1 MAFVRAAATYFT
13 GSIGGMPMPGQRWR
27 FLMDSSIIADRRRL
41 RRKLGFWRIAAVALI
56 VALGLAFYS
65 FAFGTAGTER
75 PHIAHV
81 TISGL
86 IVDDDELLERLKKVE
101 TSDQVKAAVISI
113 SSPGGTTYGGEKIFK
128 AIRAIAA
135 KKPVVSDVR
144 TLAASAGYMIA
155 TAGDTIIAGDSSITG
170 SIGVIFQYPQIQPL
184 LDKIGVSLQEIK
196 SSPLKAEPSP
206 FHEASEEAKA
216 MIRNMVVDSYNWFVD
231 LVADR
236 RKLPRDEVLKLADG
250 TIYTGRQ
257 ALKVKLVDT
266 IGGEPEIR
274 AYLKSRGVDADL
286 PMVDWDKKSNTP
298 FLLAGAVSRL
308 ITIFG
313 YDDLLKGQDING
325 ILPPK
330 LLLDGLLS
338 VWQVGRD

>member
-1 MAFVRAAATYFT
+1 
-13 GSIGGMPMPGQRWR
+13 
-27 FLMDSSIIADRRRL
+27 MDSSIIADRRLL
-41 RRKLGFWRIAAVALI
+41 RRRLGFWRLAAVVLL
-56 VALGLAFYS
+56 VALGFALYD
-65 FAFGTAGTER
+65 FAFSEGSTAR

-86 IVDDDELLERLKKVE
+86 ITDDDELLERLEKIKDN
-101 TSDQVKAAVISI
+101 DQVKAVVISI

-128 AIRAIAA
+128 AIRAIAE

-155 TAGDTIIAGDSSITG
+155 TAGDTIIAGESSITG
-170 SIGVIFQYPQIQPL
+170 SIGVIFQYPQVQPL
-184 LDKIGVSLQEIK
+184 LDKLGVSLQEIK

-206 FHEASEEAKA
+206 FHDTSEEAKT
-216 MIRNMVVDSYNWFVD
+216 MIRNMVLDSYDWFVN
-231 LVADR
+231 LVANR
-236 RKLPRDEVLKLADG
+236 RKLPHDEVLKLADG

-257 ALKVKLVDT
+257 ALKVKLIDAV
-266 IGGEPEIR
+266 GGEPEIR
-274 AYLKSRGVDADL
+274 AYLTSRNVSDKL
-286 PMVDWDKKSNTP
+286 PVVDWDKKSSTP

-308 ITIFG
+308 IAILG
-313 YDDLLKGQDING
+313 YGDLVKGQDLSG

-338 VWQVGRD
+338 VWQVGQD

>member
-1 MAFVRAAATYFT
+1 
-13 GSIGGMPMPGQRWR
+13 
-27 FLMDSSIIADRRRL
+27 MDSSIIADRRLL
-41 RRKLGFWRIAAVALI
+41 RRRLGFWRLVAVVLL
-56 VALGLAFYS
+56 VALGFALYS
-65 FAFGTAGTER
+65 FAFGESSTAR

-86 IVDDDELLERLKKVE
+86 ITDDDELLERLEKIRDN
-101 TSDQVKAAVISI
+101 DQAKAVVISI

-128 AIRAIAA
+128 AIRAIAE

-155 TAGDTIIAGDSSITG
+155 TAGDTIIAGESSITG
-170 SIGVIFQYPQIQPL
+170 SIGVIFQYPQVQPL
-184 LDKIGVSLQEIK
+184 LDKLGVSLQEIK

-206 FHEASEEAKA
+206 FHDTSEEAKT
-216 MIRNMVVDSYNWFVD
+216 MIRNMVLDSYDWFVN

-236 RKLPRDEVLKLADG
+236 RKLPHDEVLKLADG

-257 ALKVKLVDT
+257 ALKVKLIDSV
-266 IGGEPEIR
+266 GGEPEIR
-274 AYLKSRGVDADL
+274 AYLTSRNISDKL
-286 PMVDWDKKSNTP
+286 PVVDWDKKSNTP

-308 ITIFG
+308 IAILG
-313 YDDLLKGQDING
+313 YGDLVKGQDLNG

-338 VWQVGRD
+338 VWQVGQD

>member
-1 MAFVRAAATYFT
+1 
-13 GSIGGMPMPGQRWR
+13 
-27 FLMDSSIIADRRRL
+27 MDSSTIADRRRL
-41 RRKLGFWRIAAVALI
+41 RRRLGFWRIAAAVLL
-56 VALGLAFYS
+56 VALGHSLYLFFRS
-65 FAFGTAGTER
+65 DIEQIR
-75 PHIAHV
+75 PQIAHV

-86 IVDDDELLERLKKVE
+86 ITDDDELLERLKKIE
-101 TSDQVKAAVISI
+101 ENNQVKAVIVSI

-128 AIRAIAA
+128 AIRAISA

-184 LDKIGVSLQEIK
+184 LEKLGVSLQEIK

-206 FHEASEEAKA
+206 FHNTSEEAKA
-216 MIRNMVVDSYNWFVD
+216 MINNMVQDSYAWFVD

-257 ALKVKLVDT
+257 ALKVKLIDQL
-266 IGGEPEIR
+266 GGDPEIR
-274 AYLKSRGVDADL
+274 DYLAKRDISKDL
-286 PMVDWDKKSNTP
+286 PVVDWDKKSNTP
-298 FLLAGAVSRL
+298 FLLAGAVSKVATL
-308 ITIFG
+308 LG
-313 YDDLLKGQDING
+313 YGDLFKAQDLEG
-325 ILPPK
+325 ILPQK
-330 LLLDGLLS
+330 LLLDGLVS
-338 VWQVGRD
+338 VWQFGRD